1 MSHVRDMIEEE
12 DDEDDDMMDHNNEKN
27 IDADMDHRDEVENK
41 NKFVLSNLNLKQ
53 NRNND
58 RSSKKVLQQ
67 VEEEKEEVVQDEEI
81 AEENSEVSEL
91 DQKTKMINATASKRR
106 SFMIFTSLSIIMV
119 FSTYFIIAYFLAM
132 KTFETA
138 SQVV

>member
-1 MSHVRDMIEEE
+1 MSEA
-12 DDEDDDMMDHNNEKN
+12 K
-27 IDADMDHRDEVENK
+27 
-41 NKFVLSNLNLKQ
+41 
-53 NRNND
+53 D
-58 RSSKKVLQQ
+58 RSQVQKEKERLQAERAK
-67 VEEEKEEVVQDEEI
+67 VEEEKEEVVQGEEI

-119 FSTYFIIAYFLAM
+119 LSTYFIIAYFLAM